1 MTTQDGTTMTTQ
13 DGTRDQIDRFHGALV
28 GLAVGDAL
36 GTALEFKPPGT
47 FRPIRDMVGGG
58 PFGLQPG
65 QWTDDTS
72 MALCLA
78 DSLMNRR
85 GFDPVDQMQR
95 YLRWWREGYRS
106 SKGFCFDIGAT
117 VRQSLALFEATSN
130 PFSGSR
136 DPQTAG
142 NGSLMRLA
150 PVVMFFHTNPEEAI
164 RLAGESSRTT
174 HGATAAIDAC
184 RYFGGLL
191 LGALSGE
198 PRDQILAPLYRP
210 GGRWA
215 EGALVAE
222 VEEVAAGSFRRL
234 EPPSIQGTGYVVRS
248 LEAALWAF
256 ARSENFQDGCL
267 AAVNLGDDA
276 DTTGAI
282 FGQIAGAY
290 WGMTGIP
297 DEWLERLWAAEEIIE
312 IADRIFS
319 HTSEGI
325 APPS

>member
-1 MTTQDGTTMTTQ
+1 MTDKNGTADG
-13 DGTRDQIDRFHGALV
+13 IDRFHGALV

-36 GTALEFKPPGT
+36 GTALEFRQPGT

-58 PFGLQPG
+58 PFCLQPG

-78 DSLMNRR
+78 DSLISR
-85 GFDPVDQMQR
+85 GLFDPLDQMQR
-95 YLRWWREGYRS
+95 YVRWWREGYRS
-106 SKGFCFDIGAT
+106 SKGFCFDIGGT
-117 VRQSLALFEATSN
+117 VRQSLAMFEATSN

-136 DPQTAG
+136 DPRSAG

-150 PVVMFFHTNPEEAI
+150 PVVMFFSDQPAEAI
-164 RLAGESSRTT
+164 RFAGESSRTT
-174 HGATAAIDAC
+174 HAAAAAIDSC

-191 LGALSGE
+191 VGALSGE
-198 PRDQILAPLYRP
+198 SRERILAPLYRP
-210 GGRWA
+210 DGCWEKGS
-215 EGALVAE
+215 LVAE
-222 VEEVAAGSFRRL
+222 VEEVAAGSFLRR

-256 ARSENFQDGCL
+256 ARAENFRDGCL

-297 DEWLERLWAAEEIIE
+297 DEWLERLWMAEEIIE
-312 IADRIFS
+312 LAERIFS
-319 HTSEGI
+319 RSSSRTSE
-325 APPS
+325 APASSEK

>member
-1 MTTQDGTTMTTQ
+1 MTEKNGTP
-13 DGTRDQIDRFHGALV
+13 DRIDRFHGALV

-36 GTALEFKPPGT
+36 GTTLEFKRPGS

-58 PFGLQPG
+58 PFSLQPG

-78 DSLMNRR
+78 DSLISR
-85 GFDPVDQMQR
+85 GLFDPLDQMQR

-106 SKGFCFDIGAT
+106 SKGFCFDIGGT
-117 VRQSLALFEATSN
+117 VRQSLATFEATSN

-136 DPQTAG
+136 DPRSAG

-150 PVVMFFHTNPEEAI
+150 PVVMFFCDDPAEAI

-174 HGATAAIDAC
+174 HAAAAAVDAC

-191 LGALSGE
+191 AGALSGE
-198 PRDQILAPLYRP
+198 SRDQLLAPMYRP
-210 GGRWA
+210 DGYWE
-215 EGALVAE
+215 EGSLAPEVA
-222 VEEVAAGSFRRL
+222 EVAAGSFRRR
-234 EPPSIQGTGYVVRS
+234 EPPSIQGTGYVVKS

-256 ARSENFQDGCL
+256 ARSENFRDGCL

-276 DTTGAI
+276 DTTGAV

-297 DEWLERLWAAEEIIE
+297 DEWLERLWVAEEIIE
-312 IADRIFS
+312 IAEQIFS
-319 HTSEGI
+319 RSASRAAPASEE
-325 APPS
+325 

>member
-1 MTTQDGTTMTTQ
+1 MTDENGTA
-13 DGTRDQIDRFHGALV
+13 DRIDRFHGALV

-36 GTALEFKPPGT
+36 GTTLEFKKPGT

-78 DSLMNRR
+78 DSLIHR
-85 GFDPVDQMQR
+85 GLFDPRDQMRR

-106 SKGFCFDIGAT
+106 SKGFCFDIGGT
-117 VRQSLALFEATSN
+117 VRQSLAKFEATSN

-136 DPQTAG
+136 DPHSAG

-150 PVVMFFHTNPEEAI
+150 PVAMFYSDSPAEAI

-174 HGATAAIDAC
+174 HAAATAVDAC

-191 LGALSGE
+191 VGALSGE
-198 PRDQILAPLYRP
+198 TQERLLTPLYRP
-210 GGRWA
+210 DGSWK
-215 EGALVAE
+215 EGSLVAE
-222 VEEVAAGSFRRL
+222 VEEVAAGSFRRR
-234 EPPSIQGTGYVVRS
+234 EPPSIRGTGYVVRS

-256 ARSENFQDGCL
+256 ARCDNFRDGCL
-267 AAVNLGDDA
+267 AAVNLGEDA

-297 DEWLERLWAAEEIIE
+297 DEWLERLWGAEEIIE
-312 IADRIFS
+312 IAERICS
-319 HTSEGI
+319 HASSRTAAASEK
-325 APPS
+325 